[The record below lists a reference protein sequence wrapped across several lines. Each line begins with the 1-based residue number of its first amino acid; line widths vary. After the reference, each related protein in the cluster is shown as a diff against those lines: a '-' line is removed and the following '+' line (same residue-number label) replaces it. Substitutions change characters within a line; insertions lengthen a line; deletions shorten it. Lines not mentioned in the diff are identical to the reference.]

1 MYYVKD
7 NICGTTKL
15 CFQYSTTI
23 YTHSLIHSLPHSL
36 PRSLPRSL
44 PPLSSSL
51 SHSLF
56 PFPSLS
62 QVTGANSTHLF
73 LSLHISN
80 LFNVSLP
87 LVPSPVTAN
96 EAIDKIISSA
106 KDNDNKLDFKIELAP
121 GVTETPTLVIIRNE
135 SALVYHAPGRDT
147 EESTTGSESGLSDG
161 AIAGIAVWMLI
172 LGLGVGIVGTMCVF
186 AALSRTRG
194 KAFFTSK
201 GSKASS
207 VSYKRHVVVSTT

>member
-1 MYYVKD
+1 MRPQ
-7 NICGTTKL
+7 KL

-23 YTHSLIHSLPHSL
+23 YTHSLTH
-36 PRSLPRSL
+36 SL

-106 KDNDNKLDFKIELAP
+106 KDNDNKLDFKIEIAP

-135 SALVYHAPGRDT
+135 SALVYHASGRDTEESTTAPGRDT